1 MSSIE
6 IIIGCMFSGKS
17 TELNRRASRY
27 KAIGKNV
34 LVINSIL
41 DTRGDGIKLHSN
53 VDVHATKTEHLMSM
67 CVHPLFSEADVIAVD
82 ESQFFTDLHSFC
94 LECEKVG
101 KILIIAG
108 LDGDSNR
115 KPFGEIMR
123 CIPLCDTVVKLTALD
138 MISRDGTLAI
148 FSKRICWDDDVI
160 NVGGADKYVAVSREN
175 YLK

>member
-27 KAIGKNV
+27 KAIGKRV
-34 LVINSIL
+34 LVINSLL

-53 VDVHATKTEHLMSM
+53 VDVAATKTECLMSM
-67 CVHPLFSEADVIAVD
+67 CADMRFAEADVIAVD
-82 ESQFFTDLHSFC
+82 ESQFFEDLHAFC
-94 LECEKVG
+94 LECEKAG

-115 KPFGEIMR
+115 MPFGEIMR
-123 CIPLCDTVVKLTALD
+123 CIPLCDSVVKLTALD
-138 MISRDGTLAI
+138 MISRDGTVAI
-148 FSKRICWDDDVI
+148 FSKRIDAEDDVI
-160 NVGGADKYVAVSREN
+160 SVGGSDKYVAVSREN